1 MIIVIPKPGGSFES
15 SELLAKSLTL
25 CVLQLTISGCRK
37 GRVVPNYSYKFRH
50 NNYNRARRARR
61 RRRPG
66 NVEIRDQILID
77 PISFH
82 RSQSCVSGRAGTWLG
97 YLPGEHIN
105 QTSHR
110 RSPRSL
116 PQALKISARSSN
128 PTCVIQSAKEPRER
142 CCTSTT
148 TDRRKSY
155 HGVSLPVVGRAPAAR
170 LLGHHDF
177 DSSKAQHHQ

>member
-1 MIIVIPKPGGSFES
+1 M
-15 SELLAKSLTL
+15 SLNWSQT
-25 CVLQLTISGCRK
+25 TRTGPAGHWR
-37 GRVVPNYSYKFRH
+37 RH
-50 NNYNRARRARR
+50 
-61 RRRPG
+61 RPG

-110 RSPRSL
+110 HCPTGS
-116 PQALKISARSSN
+116 PQALQISARSSN
-128 PTCVIQSAKEPRER
+128 PTYVIQSAKEPRER
-142 CCTSTT
+142 CYTTT

-155 HGVSLPVVGRAPAAR
+155 HGVSLPVEGRAPVAR
-170 LLGHHDF
+170 PCNYDLFFLGQF
-177 DSSKAQHHQ
+177 FKINPGVINLSVCRPQAFREGIS